1 MNMLSTYTYNVS
13 SRAKKLPECTISRSQ
28 ILELIA
34 AYLGKKTYAALKTS
48 SITNLLELLELANKE
63 PLIAFERCKL
73 KAIHLNQSQTSSTQL
88 ANLIHDELASLIGM
102 QSSLINKQALY
113 YLTNV
118 DSLTDYDDFVRRDS
132 SESSS
137 RFENESVNKFSYN
150 GFEIDIKNLF
160 TELQQSSIK
169 GDKQSTLLEFLWL
182 LNDLSS
188 VTGGESSQHWY
199 EQSLKGQTMGD
210 TQKKWA
216 DNYAKQIKPTQAFER
231 FISQVTISD
240 LAFPNVDD
248 IFEANN
254 SSSIEKSICY
264 LLDAEKT
271 LYLLNQYW
279 GEDYDSDFKKQ
290 PFNQW
295 LKLSALQQ
303 PNRDIIAEL
312 IENSKEP
319 IEQHAWAQFAKENK
333 IDVTQDD
340 HYAINMD
347 TGERWD
353 EDYGPIEVGGYS
365 GIRLPQLAPEY
376 ESKVYERS
384 QIMLKINQKYQNR
397 T

>member
-13 SRAKKLPECTISRSQ
+13 SRAKKLPECTISRAQ

-48 SITNLLELLELANKE
+48 SITNLLEQANKE

-73 KAIHLNQSQTSSTQL
+73 KAIHLNQTETASTQL
-88 ANLIHDELASLIGM
+88 ANLIRDELASLIGM
-102 QSSLINKQALY
+102 QSSLINQQALH
-113 YLTNV
+113 YLTYV
-118 DSLTDYDDFVRRDS
+118 DSLTNYDDFDSRDS

-182 LNDLSS
+182 LDDLSS
-188 VTGGESSQHWY
+188 VTGDESSQHWY

-216 DNYAKQIKPTQAFER
+216 DNYAKQIKPTQLFER

-240 LAFPNVDD
+240 FAFPFIDEL
-248 IFEANN
+248 FETNDFD
-254 SSSIEKSICY
+254 SIENSICY
-264 LLDAEKT
+264 LLDGEEMFH
-271 LYLLNQYW
+271 LLNQYW
-279 GEDYDSDFKKQ
+279 GEDYDSDVKKQ

-303 PNRDIIAEL
+303 PNRSLISEL
-312 IENSKEP
+312 IENSRDP
-319 IEQHAWAQFAKENK
+319 IEQHAWALFAKENK

-347 TGERWD
+347 TGEQWD
-353 EDYGPIEVGGYS
+353 EDYGPIGVGGYS
-365 GIRLPQLAPEY
+365 GIRLPQLAPKN
-376 ESKVYERS
+376 ESKVYEIS
-384 QIMLKINQKYQNR
+384 QIMLQISQKCQNR